1 MEPIYTQNF
10 TIEDVHVDR
19 FGKLKP
25 STILYIAQEMSGRHS
40 ELMNVGFDTLYSRN
54 LFWAVNR
61 HRVQVTR
68 LPEKGETIRVE
79 TWPLPATHAAFP
91 RSVIAYDSQG
101 SELFRCMSLWVL
113 MDVNT
118 RRMITPGKSGIMV
131 VGTHRGRELPAPT
144 GLILRPMGTTRTRT
158 VRFSDLDRNG
168 HMNNTRCMDWVADL
182 LPSAFHQHHTVTD
195 FTVCYLAEA
204 KEGQELTLSWD
215 MLDDGTLQ
223 ADAVTGAGE
232 EAHRVFSV
240 KLLFD
245 ML

>member
-1 MEPIYTQNF
+1 M
-10 TIEDVHVDR
+10 
-19 FGKLKP
+19 
-25 STILYIAQEMSGRHS
+25 
-40 ELMNVGFDTLYSRN
+40 
-54 LFWAVNR
+54 
-61 HRVQVTR
+61 
-68 LPEKGETIRVE
+68 
-79 TWPLPATHAAFP
+79 
-91 RSVIAYDSQG
+91 
-101 SELFRCMSLWVL
+101 L

-223 ADAVTGAGE
+223 ADAITGAGE

>member
-25 STILYIAQEMSGRHS
+25 SMILYIAQEMSGRHS

-144 GLILRPMGTTRTRT
+144 GLILRPMGTTPAAWIGWRICCPAPSTSITR
-158 VRFSDLDRNG
+158 
-168 HMNNTRCMDWVADL
+168 
-182 LPSAFHQHHTVTD
+182 
-195 FTVCYLAEA
+195 
-204 KEGQELTLSWD
+204 
-215 MLDDGTLQ
+215 
-223 ADAVTGAGE
+223 
-232 EAHRVFSV
+232 
-240 KLLFD
+240 
-245 ML
+245 